1 MLLVTHAWARRRS
14 HRTWRADHST
24 KSWQA
29 LTASVLRCS
38 RDMNWSKHLRMVRRL
53 TERERCAWANRRAGR
68 DSTVAR
74 RHDAVDGRLML
85 VAVESA
91 AFHVWTQWTKVVSLF
106 QVVLR
111 WHVLISHPTRCWR
124 L

>member
-1 MLLVTHAWARRRS
+1 MLLVAHAWSGRRS
-14 HRTWRADHST
+14 HTAWRADHST
-24 KSWQA
+24 KSRQA
-29 LTASVLRCS
+29 LTAGLLRCG
-38 RDMNWSKHLRMVRRL
+38 RDMNWSKHLRVMRRL
-53 TERERCAWANRRAGR
+53 TERERCAWADGRAGR
-68 DSTVAR
+68 DSTVAW

-91 AFHVWTQWTKVVSLF
+91 AFDVWAQWTKVLPFF